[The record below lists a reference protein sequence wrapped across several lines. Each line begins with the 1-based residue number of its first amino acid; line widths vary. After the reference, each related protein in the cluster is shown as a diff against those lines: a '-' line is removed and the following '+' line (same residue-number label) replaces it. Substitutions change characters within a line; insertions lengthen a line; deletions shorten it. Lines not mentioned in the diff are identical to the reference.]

1 MILVSFGIHEYWYE
15 ISVGIGMI
23 QYQHQGLVICIGIKK
38 SM

>member
-1 MILVSFGIHEYWYE
+1 MILVSLVFMSIGMK

-38 SM
+38 SR